1 MSSVQNIKINPDVI
15 YQEVEGE
22 VVLLNTESEK
32 YFGLDSVGAKFWAIA
47 SETGN
52 VNEIITRMYDIFDV
66 ERDRLTNDINILIKK
81 MIDGGVLSGSAE

>member
-1 MSSVQNIKINPDVI
+1 MLLVQNIKINPDVI

-32 YFGLDSVGAKFWAIA
+32 YFGLDYVGAKFWAIA

-81 MIDGGVLSGSAE
+81 